1 MKRRTL
7 FFLSVLFAFTT
18 CEPDDDTPPSSG
30 DTNNPVYTGL
40 VGIDYDSQTFDPPI
54 DIQLV
59 WDAQNLY
66 GFGIDSLDLDGDLD
80 FDFFLHVSDLNED
93 SIHLLDG
100 ELPNP
105 FPNVKAHTQ
114 NGYDLAEYVETYY
127 IGLGQTAEARFGARL
142 DQTYN
147 VAGHD
152 EWAEADTN
160 YRFLWTESPVG
171 SMYPQGPWYNM
182 SAVHYIGIRK
192 GQREGWV
199 EINAVDYRRPKI
211 MRWALE

>member
-1 MKRRTL
+1 MALRIFTIL
-7 FFLSVLFAFTT
+7 VLLVAFAA
-18 CEPDDDTPPSSG
+18 CEPEEETPVSIDDS
-30 DTNNPVYTGL
+30 NHPVYTGL
-40 VGIDYDSQTFDPPI
+40 VGVDYTSQTFDPPI

-59 WDAQNLY
+59 WDEQNLY
-66 GFGIDSLDLDGDLD
+66 GFGSDSLDLDSDLD

-100 ELPNP
+100 EMPNP
-105 FPNVKAHTQ
+105 FPNVKVHLE
-114 NGYDLAEYVETYY
+114 NGYDLAEHIETFY
-127 IGLGQTAEARFGARL
+127 IGLGQTADASFASRL
-142 DQTYN
+142 DLTYN

-152 EWAEADTN
+152 RWVVEDTI

-199 EINAVDYRRPKI
+199 ELDVVDYRRPKI
-211 MRWALE
+211 LRWAQE